1 MGIGGWGAAARDDG
15 QDWHGG
21 GAPASSRIMGS
32 GMNGMGGVSMGMGGP
47 PPNRQHPSAS
57 MSAHA
62 PAPAPGDF
70 CPQFVAS
77 RLALLLSALLPLLL
91 LLHPLANN
99 TKRGVTN
106 KTLIQEWLVLRTS
119 TQT

>member
-1 MGIGGWGAAARDDG
+1 MHLHLHQEVSARNAERQSRLRSAAA
-15 QDWHGG
+15 
-21 GAPASSRIMGS
+21 A
-32 GMNGMGGVSMGMGGP
+32 
-47 PPNRQHPSAS
+47 
-57 MSAHA
+57 
-62 PAPAPGDF
+62 
-70 CPQFVAS
+70 AS